1 METDD
6 FKGFNILNTSPDNFS
21 GEIKEVDEIPGVLGD
36 VTNDAEEESTIDPAS
51 GVKDK
56 RSKKEEDSLTI
67 QHVDSIEEVD
77 ANTEEKETE
86 TKDEKEAE
94 EVSTE
99 VAEDEN
105 DETDGETSTDEAEEE
120 TVFKTIAAEFSN
132 KGLLAE
138 MGEDFEDSEEG
149 FAALIDKTV
158 EEKVKAYKDSL
169 PEVAKNFIDFVQ
181 AGGDPQHYVDSRT
194 SIDYNR
200 ISAEKLADNI
210 AAQKEIVYNL
220 LVKEGYE
227 PDEISE
233 EIADY
238 EDGGVLANKAKRALG
253 KLQRYQAKEQSEMIE
268 RQKQE
273 AEAQREQYNQFLDD
287 LKKDIDTRDD
297 IAGFEFSNKKQRN
310 DFYNY
315 ITKVDRKSGKTQLQ
329 LDNEADPEAQLKM
342 AWLYFNKF
350 NFSKVEKKAK
360 TKATS
365 DLKAKLQ
372 KATDSTSKLKSKRK
386 TSSPD
391 DALNENF
398 SGFKR
403 IL

>member
-6 FKGFNILNTSPDNFS
+6 FKGFNILNTSPTEFNP
-21 GEIKEVDEIPGVLGD
+21 EIKKEDEEIV
-36 VTNDAEEESTIDPAS
+36 
-51 GVKDK
+51 
-56 RSKKEEDSLTI
+56 I
-67 QHVDSIEEVD
+67 QHVDSVEEI
-77 ANTEEKETE
+77 ETE
-86 TKDEKEAE
+86 TKDEEETE
-94 EVSTE
+94 EVSDKDI
-99 VAEDEN
+99 EDKN
-105 DETDGETSTDEAEEE
+105 NETDGETSTDEPEEEE
-120 TVFKTIAAEFSN
+120 TVFRTIATEFST

-138 MGEDFEDSEEG
+138 VVEDFEDSEEG

-158 EEKVKAYKDSL
+158 DEKVKEYKESL

-194 SIDYNR
+194 TIDYNR
-200 ISAEKLADNI
+200 ISTDKLADNA

-238 EDGGVLANKAKRALG
+238 EDGGLLANKAKRALG
-253 KLQRYQAKEQSEMIE
+253 KLQKFQAQEQSQMIE
-268 RQKQE
+268 KQKQE
-273 AEAQREQYNQFLDD
+273 ADAQKEQYNTFLSD
-287 LKKDIDTRDD
+287 LKQDIDTRDD

-310 DFYNY
+310 EFYNY

-329 LDNEADPEAQLKM
+329 TDNEADSEAQLKM

-391 DALNENF
+391 DAMNESF

>member
-1 METDD
+1 M
-6 FKGFNILNTSPDNFS
+6 
-21 GEIKEVDEIPGVLGD
+21 
-36 VTNDAEEESTIDPAS
+36 
-51 GVKDK
+51 
-56 RSKKEEDSLTI
+56 
-67 QHVDSIEEVD
+67 
-77 ANTEEKETE
+77 
-86 TKDEKEAE
+86 
-94 EVSTE
+94 
-99 VAEDEN
+99 
-105 DETDGETSTDEAEEE
+105 
-120 TVFKTIAAEFSN
+120 
-132 KGLLAE
+132 
-138 MGEDFEDSEEG
+138 
-149 FAALIDKTV
+149 
-158 EEKVKAYKDSL
+158 

-194 SIDYNR
+194 TIDYNR
-200 ISAEKLADNI
+200 ISTDKLADNA

-238 EDGGVLANKAKRALG
+238 EDGGLLANKAKRALG
-253 KLQRYQAKEQSEMIE
+253 KLQKFQAQEQSQMIE
-268 RQKQE
+268 KQKQE
-273 AEAQREQYNQFLDD
+273 ADAQKEQYNTFLSD
-287 LKKDIDTRDD
+287 LKQDIDTRDD

-310 DFYNY
+310 EFYNY

-329 LDNEADPEAQLKM
+329 TDNEADSEAQLKM

-391 DALNENF
+391 DAMNESF

>member
-6 FKGFNILNTSPDNFS
+6 FKGFNILNTSPTEFNP
-21 GEIKEVDEIPGVLGD
+21 EIKEVGEIPGALGD
-36 VTNDAEEESTIDPAS
+36 VTTDSTEDSTEEESGI
-51 GVKDK
+51 KDK
-56 RSKKEEDSLTI
+56 RSKKEDEEIVI
-67 QHVDSIEEVD
+67 QHIDSVEEI
-77 ANTEEKETE
+77 ETE
-86 TKDEKEAE
+86 TKDEEETE
-94 EVSTE
+94 EVSDKDI
-99 VAEDEN
+99 EDKN
-105 DETDGETSTDEAEEE
+105 NETDRETSTDEPEEEE
-120 TVFKTIAAEFSN
+120 TVFRTIATEFST

-138 MGEDFEDSEEG
+138 VGEDFEDSEEG

-158 EEKVKAYKDSL
+158 DEKVKEYKESL

-194 SIDYNR
+194 TIDYNR
-200 ISAEKLADNI
+200 ISTDKLADNA

-238 EDGGVLANKAKRALG
+238 EDGGLLANKAKRALG
-253 KLQRYQAKEQSEMIE
+253 KLQKFQAQEQSQMIE
-268 RQKQE
+268 KQKQE
-273 AEAQREQYNQFLDD
+273 ADAQKEQYNTFLSD
-287 LKKDIDTRDD
+287 LKQDIDTRDD

-310 DFYNY
+310 EFYNY

-329 LDNEADPEAQLKM
+329 TDNEADSEAQLKM

-391 DALNENF
+391 DAMNESF

>member
-6 FKGFNILNTSPDNFS
+6 FKGFNILNTSPTEFNP
-21 GEIKEVDEIPGVLGD
+21 EIKEVGEIPGALGD
-36 VTNDAEEESTIDPAS
+36 VTTDSTEDSTEEELGI
-51 GVKDK
+51 KDK
-56 RSKKEEDSLTI
+56 RSKKEDEEIVI
-67 QHVDSIEEVD
+67 QHVDSVEEI
-77 ANTEEKETE
+77 ETE
-86 TKDEKEAE
+86 TKDEEETE
-94 EVSTE
+94 EVSDKDI
-99 VAEDEN
+99 EDKN
-105 DETDGETSTDEAEEE
+105 NETDGETSTDEPEEEE
-120 TVFKTIAAEFSN
+120 TVFRTIATEFST

-138 MGEDFEDSEEG
+138 VGEDFEDSEEG

-158 EEKVKAYKDSL
+158 DEKVKEYKESL

-194 SIDYNR
+194 TIDYNR
-200 ISAEKLADNI
+200 IAVDKLAENET
-210 AAQKEIVYNL
+210 AQREIVYNL

-238 EDGGVLANKAKRALG
+238 EDGGLLANKAKRALG
-253 KLQRYQAKEQSEMIE
+253 KLQKIQAQEQSQMIE
-268 RQKQE
+268 KQKQE
-273 AEAQREQYNQFLDD
+273 ADAQKEQYNTFLSD
-287 LKKDIDTRDD
+287 LKQDIDTRDD

-310 DFYNY
+310 EFYNY

-329 LDNEADPEAQLKM
+329 TDNEADSEAQLKM

-391 DALNENF
+391 DAMNESF

>member
-6 FKGFNILNTSPDNFS
+6 FKGFNILNTSPTEFNP
-21 GEIKEVDEIPGVLGD
+21 EIKEVGEIPGALGD
-36 VTNDAEEESTIDPAS
+36 VTTDSTEDSTEEESGI
-51 GVKDK
+51 KDK
-56 RSKKEEDSLTI
+56 RSKKEDEEIVI
-67 QHVDSIEEVD
+67 QHVDSVEEI
-77 ANTEEKETE
+77 ETE
-86 TKDEKEAE
+86 TKDEEETE
-94 EVSTE
+94 EVSDKDI
-99 VAEDEN
+99 EDKN
-105 DETDGETSTDEAEEE
+105 NETDRETSTDEPEEEE
-120 TVFKTIAAEFSN
+120 TVFRTIATEFST
-132 KGLLAE
+132 KGLLADV
-138 MGEDFEDSEEG
+138 GEDFEDSEEG

-158 EEKVKAYKDSL
+158 DEKVKEYKESL

-194 SIDYNR
+194 TIDYNR
-200 ISAEKLADNI
+200 ISTDKLADNA

-238 EDGGVLANKAKRALG
+238 EDGGLLANKAKRALG
-253 KLQRYQAKEQSEMIE
+253 KLQKFQAQEQSQMIE
-268 RQKQE
+268 KQKQE
-273 AEAQREQYNQFLDD
+273 ADAQKEQYNTFLSD
-287 LKKDIDTRDD
+287 LKQDIDTRDD

-310 DFYNY
+310 EFYNY

-329 LDNEADPEAQLKM
+329 TDNEADSEAQLKM

-391 DALNENF
+391 DAMNESF

>member
-6 FKGFNILNTSPDNFS
+6 FKGFNILNTSPTEFNP
-21 GEIKEVDEIPGVLGD
+21 EIKEVGEIPGALGD
-36 VTNDAEEESTIDPAS
+36 VTTDSTEDSTEEESGI
-51 GVKDK
+51 KDK
-56 RSKKEEDSLTI
+56 RSKKEDEEIVI
-67 QHVDSIEEVD
+67 QHVDSVEEI
-77 ANTEEKETE
+77 ETE
-86 TKDEKEAE
+86 TKDEEETE
-94 EVSTE
+94 EVSDKDI
-99 VAEDEN
+99 EDKN
-105 DETDGETSTDEAEEE
+105 NETDGETSTDEPEEEE
-120 TVFKTIAAEFSN
+120 TVFRTIATEFST
-132 KGLLAE
+132 KGLLADV
-138 MGEDFEDSEEG
+138 GEDFEDSEEG

-158 EEKVKAYKDSL
+158 DEKVKEYKESL

-194 SIDYNR
+194 TIDYNR
-200 ISAEKLADNI
+200 ISVDKLAENET
-210 AAQKEIVYNL
+210 AQREIVYNL

-238 EDGGVLANKAKRALG
+238 EDGGLLANKAKRALG
-253 KLQRYQAKEQSEMIE
+253 KLQKFQAQEQSQMIE
-268 RQKQE
+268 KQKQE
-273 AEAQREQYNQFLDD
+273 AEAQKEQYNTFLSD
-287 LKKDIDTRDD
+287 LKQDIDTRDD

-310 DFYNY
+310 EFYNY

-329 LDNEADPEAQLKM
+329 TDNEADSEAQLKM

-391 DALNENF
+391 DAMNESF

>member
-6 FKGFNILNTSPDNFS
+6 FKGFNILNTSPTEFNP
-21 GEIKEVDEIPGVLGD
+21 EIKEVGEIPGALGD
-36 VTNDAEEESTIDPAS
+36 VTTDSTEDSTEEESGI
-51 GVKDK
+51 KDK
-56 RSKKEEDSLTI
+56 RSKKEDEEIII
-67 QHVDSIEEVD
+67 QHVDSVEEI
-77 ANTEEKETE
+77 ETE
-86 TKDEKEAE
+86 TKDEEETE
-94 EVSTE
+94 EVSDKDI
-99 VAEDEN
+99 EDKN
-105 DETDGETSTDEAEEE
+105 NETDGEASTDEPEEEE
-120 TVFKTIAAEFSN
+120 TVFRTIATEFST

-138 MGEDFEDSEEG
+138 VGEDFEDSEEG

-158 EEKVKAYKDSL
+158 DEKVKEYKESL

-194 SIDYNR
+194 TIDYNR
-200 ISAEKLADNI
+200 ISVDKLADNA

-238 EDGGVLANKAKRALG
+238 EDGGLLANKAKRALG
-253 KLQRYQAKEQSEMIE
+253 KLQKFQAQEQSQMIE
-268 RQKQE
+268 KQKQE
-273 AEAQREQYNQFLDD
+273 AEAQKEQYNTFLSD
-287 LKKDIDTRDD
+287 LKQDIDTRDD

-310 DFYNY
+310 EFYNY
-315 ITKVDRKSGKTQLQ
+315 ITKVDRKTGKTQLQ
-329 LDNEADPEAQLKM
+329 ADNEADSEAQLKM

-391 DALNENF
+391 DAMNESF